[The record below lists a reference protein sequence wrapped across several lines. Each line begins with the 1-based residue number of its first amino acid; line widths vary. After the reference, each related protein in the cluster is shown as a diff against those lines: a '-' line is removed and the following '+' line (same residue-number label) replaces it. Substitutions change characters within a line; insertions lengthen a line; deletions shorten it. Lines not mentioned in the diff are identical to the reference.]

1 MHVDS
6 ISLQHFRNIPFARLN
21 FSSGRNF
28 LLGAN
33 AQGKTS
39 LLEALAL
46 MTALRS
52 FRQQEASAWITHGQ
66 NEARILYHL
75 HQEALGNCTLELR
88 IKPKSKQVLLNDT
101 PCSKFS
107 DFFGL
112 FPTII
117 LSNQD
122 SAFLRG
128 APALRRRLL
137 DFSLAAVD
145 ASYLQ
150 ALKTYHTA
158 LGERNALLRS
168 SKTALL
174 FNAYEA
180 LMAQSAPILIKKRLE
195 ALCMLE
201 HYMISFYQKLS
212 GHPEEALCFLYK
224 NSIKKE
230 GTPPLR
236 RENYHSPDSYPDP
249 YFVKLSQEA
258 ASRDEESWKK
268 LWAKHRERDGLL
280 KATQEG
286 PHRDDFEVY
295 IQGKLAKDY
304 ASEGQQRCA
313 VLALKLAQGAFF
325 EQKAKT
331 VPLVLIDDVLGE
343 LDPQRQARF
352 WEALGSRHQVISTG
366 TTVPAGIDLWSCIAV
381 SQGTFTPI
389 SLAN

>member
-6 ISLQHFRNIPFARLN
+6 ISLQHFRNIPFARLT
-21 FSSGRNF
+21 FSPSRNF
-28 LLGAN
+28 FLGAN

-52 FRQQEASAWITHGQ
+52 FRQQEAACWIAHGQ
-66 NEARILYHL
+66 SEARILYHL
-75 HQEALGNCTLELR
+75 HQEALGPCKLELR
-88 IKPKSKQVLLNDT
+88 IKAKSKQVFLNDT
-101 PCSKFS
+101 LCSKFS

-122 SAFLRG
+122 STFLRG
-128 APALRRRLL
+128 PPALRRRLL

-145 ASYLQ
+145 PSYLQ

-168 SKTALL
+168 AKTSLL
-174 FNAYEA
+174 LNTYET
-180 LMAQSAPILIKKRLE
+180 LMAQAAPLLLSKRLE

-201 HYMISFYQKLS
+201 AYMLRFYQKLS
-212 GHPEEALCFLYK
+212 GQPDESLYIIYK
-224 NSIKKE
+224 NSIKIE
-230 GTPPLR
+230 GASPPR
-236 RENYHSPDSYPDP
+236 RENFHSSLEYLSQ
-249 YFVKLSQEA
+249 LSQEPA
-258 ASRDEESWKK
+258 FRAVESWQQ
-268 LWAKHRERDGLL
+268 LWLKQRERDSLL

-295 IQGKLAKDY
+295 IHDKLAKDY

-313 VLALKLAQGAFF
+313 VLALKLAQGQFF

-331 VPLVLIDDVLGE
+331 LPLVLVDDVLGE

-352 WEALGSRHQVISTG
+352 WEALGPSHQVIATG
-366 TTVPAGIDLWSCIAV
+366 TVLPSDFRFWSCTAV
-381 SQGTFTPI
+381 CQGAFNEL
-389 SLAN
+389 SSGA